1 MLKLQP
7 DDAKLF
13 DDIMLDS
20 ETLKAKYQAF
30 SEVIHAEQKA
40 LQERSMALWANIK
53 AKYGLEGELRY
64 QDGRLYPLGL
74 GPDGAPVAPADA
86 NVPQRPANPFPPMP
100 AQQPGNPPFPVAL
113 PGDDPVTES
122 NGVPALDARKVN

>member
-20 ETLKAKYQAF
+20 ETIKAKYQAF

-64 QDGRLYPLGL
+64 QGGKLYPLGL
-74 GPDGAPVAPADA
+74 GPDGAPIVPADA
-86 NVPQRPANPFPPMP
+86 NAADAPKANPFPPAP
-100 AQQPGNPPFPVAL
+100 ETKFPPFQVGTQAE
-113 PGDDPVTES
+113 PVTQG
-122 NGVPALDARKVN
+122 NDVPALDARKVN